1 MRFMERSRLT
11 IEAITALCKREFSVC
26 VNATALKS
34 SDTKPTT
41 RRVVVVYEMQTTIF
55 TFYIWIVLTLVQQN
69 SDYTNV

>member
-41 RRVVVVYEMQTTIF
+41 RRVVCCLRDANH
-55 TFYIWIVLTLVQQN
+55 YIHILYMDSADFGAAKQ
-69 SDYTNV
+69 